1 MEFDMLICSDPTLG
15 CLYWYIL
22 DSRGM
27 PFIYGRIDFGVGR
40 TDCGDLTHLIQE
52 AVGEE
57 LGVWVKQVYAA
68 GNNCW
73 RFSLFERPVFL

>member
-1 MEFDMLICSDPTLG
+1 MEFDLLICLDLMPG

-22 DSRGM
+22 GTDGL
-27 PFIYGRIDFGVGR
+27 PFIYGRMDLVGHTNCDDF
-40 TDCGDLTHLIQE
+40 THLIQE

-57 LGVWVKQVYAA
+57 LGVRVEQVRAVSNGY
-68 GNNCW
+68 W